1 MYEIVHSMLSKETIC
16 KECKEETL
24 MRVPSVSFSLDKKE
38 KKEKKVGKVVDDFIS
53 DARESVKREKEEMQK
68 EFE

>member
-1 MYEIVHSMLSKETIC
+1 MLSKETIC

-24 MRVPSVSFSLDKKE
+24 MRVPSVSFSLD